1 MALFRGDPERC
12 LANSGNSFADHIRK
26 DPRSDARLAV
36 SYMKRADCVV
46 AMLRNELT
54 PTEPRLDIPPINPQN

>member
-1 MALFRGDPERC
+1 MPTTR
-12 LANSGNSFADHIRK
+12 RK

-36 SYMKRADCVV
+36 SYMRRADCVV